1 MPRSTPTKCSSLI
14 QPLIHGPK
22 PCFWKYWGTSPLL
35 CLHPRFLK
43 IEVVYLEDKIYYHL
57 ELQTLLLSIQVE
69 RQTKP
74 HHFTHNTLTS
84 TSSWFL
90 TPVVAE
96 PPGRLHTFW
105 KELQEPIRPLPQ
117 YPDNPFPTE
126 SQKQKV
132 LKSFKSFP
140 PATKLYPLPGW
151 RECLTAQGPFTFCL
165 KPPGKVAWNFATP
178 LVLWYSPT

>member
-1 MPRSTPTKCSSLI
+1 MVPSHASENTEAPSL
-14 QPLIHGPK
+14 LYSG
-22 PCFWKYWGTSPLL
+22 
-35 CLHPRFLK
+35 LHPRFLK

-74 HHFTHNTLTS
+74 HHFTHKTLTS

-96 PPGRLHTFW
+96 PPSRLHTFW

-117 YPDNPFPTE
+117 YPGNPLPHKARNRKF
-126 SQKQKV
+126 SKV
-132 LKSFKSFP
+132 LSPFHQPQNS
-140 PATKLYPLPGW
+140 LPSPWMEGM
-151 RECLTAQGPFTFCL
+151 LQQPKGPFTFCL